1 MRLIDSTHRFNT
13 QALAVIELDG
23 LARGA
28 RLVDDLLKAA
38 HVHVLASEVY
48 SGPRHIV
55 VFSGDVEA
63 LNQAYE
69 AGLAAGAARVVD
81 VMLLPQPHNDLLMAL
96 AGGFASPAHPDDAI
110 LLVETETIASA
121 LRGVDAALKAV
132 PVLLSTWRLG
142 RGIGGRGLF
151 ALRGEHANL
160 EAAETVVLEAAGAGL
175 RETQLIPR
183 PDPLGLWAR
192 PFGGDQP

>member
-1 MRLIDSTHRFNT
+1 VRLIHSNAHPIAD
-13 QALAVIELDG
+13 AIAVIELDG

-38 HVHVLASEVY
+38 QVRMLASEVY
-48 SGPRHIV
+48 SGPRFILL
-55 VFSGDVEA
+55 FDGEVEA
-63 LNQAYE
+63 LNQAYQ
-69 AGLAAGAARVVD
+69 AGLVAGGNRVVD
-81 VMLLPQPHNDLLMAL
+81 AMLLAQAHSALSDAL
-96 AGGFASPAHPDDAI
+96 AGCFAHPEHADDAI
-110 LLVETETIASA
+110 LLVETETVAATLRSA
-121 LRGVDAALKAV
+121 DAALKAV
-132 PVLLSTWRLG
+132 PVVLSSWRLG
-142 RGIGGRGLF
+142 RGLGGRGLF

-160 EAAETVVLEAAGAGL
+160 EAAQSVVLEAAGAGL